1 MNPLTRNEMIVL
13 DTPDQIAV
21 ARMLTLRKGLQL
33 EIKGMRKTG
42 RSCYSIIKRDFGLT
56 GTRAKVLEQFEQ
68 MIPNFAEITRRD

>member
-1 MNPLTRNEMIVL
+1 MIVL

-42 RSCYSIIKRDFGLT
+42 RSCYSIIKRDFVLT

-68 MIPNFAEITRRD
+68 LIPNFAEITRRD

>member
-1 MNPLTRNEMIVL
+1 MIVL

-21 ARMLTLRKGLQL
+21 ARMLTLRTGLQL